1 MKDGKVI
8 STIRAEAFE
17 GLKRDKVVSGGMIPK
32 LQMGFKAIE
41 KGVERVILK
50 SAGSL
55 NDENAGTKLT
65 A

>member
-1 MKDGKVI
+1 M
-8 STIRAEAFE
+8 
-17 GLKRDKVVSGGMIPK
+17 SGGMIPK